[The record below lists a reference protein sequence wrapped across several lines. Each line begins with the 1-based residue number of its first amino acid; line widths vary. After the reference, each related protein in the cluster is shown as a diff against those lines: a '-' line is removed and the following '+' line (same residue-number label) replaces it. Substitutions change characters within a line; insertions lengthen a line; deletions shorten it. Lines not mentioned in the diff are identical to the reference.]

1 MGRKK
6 HIDGI
11 RQLFEKS
18 RVVDAKSIERAVK
31 AGKNTGQYHKQLIRN
46 LVRQGHVKR
55 LTKGC
60 YTAHSDPSLM
70 VYCLKPAYLGLQD
83 ALSFHNLWE
92 QETIP
97 VILTS
102 KKIRQGIRK
111 VMDSNVLIRRIEPK
125 YMFGFGYHQQDNNL
139 LPYSDIEKTLI
150 DMVHYRQE
158 ISKDAIN
165 EIKKKVNRQ
174 KLEDYLKK
182 YPKRTKTKTL
192 GIIYGRKQP
201 RKDYGGRQ

>member
-6 HIDGI
+6 YIDEI
-11 RQLFEKS
+11 KQLFEKS
-18 RVVDAKSIERAVK
+18 QVVDSKSIQRAIKSKKKVK
-31 AGKNTGQYHKQLIRN
+31 QYHKQLIRN
-46 LVRQGHVKR
+46 LLKQGHVKR

-60 YTAHSDPSLM
+60 YTTRKDPALA
-70 VYCLKPAYLGLQD
+70 VYCYKPAYLGLQD

-102 KKIRQGIRK
+102 RKVRSGIRK
-111 VMDSNVLIRRIEPK
+111 VMESNVLIRRVENR
-125 YMFGFGYHQQDNNL
+125 YMFGFEYHQQGSSL

-150 DMVHYRQE
+150 DMMHFNQK
-158 ISKDAIN
+158 ISKDTLK
-165 EIKKKVNRQ
+165 EIKKKINRQ
-174 KLEDYLKK
+174 KLENYLKK

-192 GIIYGRKQP
+192 DILK
-201 RKDYGGRQ
+201 K